1 MNGEIPLYITAVFVL
16 TTLLTIGFLLRSFPR
31 SRPTASGSQL
41 LTFLLPFW
49 MILSGFLAAGGFYQ
63 HFEIFPPRIFT
74 FAVLPALLT
83 IATLFIFF
91 RHSFVEKL
99 SLKTLTLLHII
110 RLPVEIVLVLLFHAG
125 LVPRVMTF
133 EGWNFDVISGLTAPL
148 VAFFAFRNGQT
159 NKPLLITWNVAA
171 FALLMN
177 IVVIAILSL
186 PSPIQQLGFEQPNIA
201 VAYIPFVWLPALVV
215 PIVLFS
221 HLAALWNLLRLRE
234 A

>member
-1 MNGEIPLYITAVFVL
+1 MNGEIPLYITALFVL

-31 SRPTASGSQL
+31 KRPAASGSQL

-49 MILSGFLAAGGFYQ
+49 MILTGFLAAGGFYQ

-74 FAVLPALLT
+74 FAVLPALLI

-99 SLKTLTLLHII
+99 SLKTLTWLHII

-148 VAFFAFRNGQT
+148 VAFFAFRNDQM

-171 FALLMN
+171 FALLVN
-177 IVVIAILSL
+177 IVVIALLSL
-186 PSPIQQLGFEQPNIA
+186 PSPIQQLGLDQPNIA
-201 VAYIPFVWLPALVV
+201 VAYIPFIWLPALVV

-221 HLAALWNLLRLRE
+221 HLAALWNLLRHRE